1 MNKVLRETIV
11 EHILASFIVIPSSFI
26 AYDKSKSLK
35 SKEYLL
41 VDTVSFKLDE
51 EVIKNKVWGCQLSQH
66 EIKILLVDCS
76 VDKTIPE
83 YAFLISVKD
92 QPTYGLYLVYND
104 EDIDGE
110 ALIAVSMNG
119 KDWLECNTFLQATF
133 LAGMESLKELGL
145 AWEKCSDY
153 KDQLSSTLSFI
164 KFHNDLYG
172 DSNER

>member
-11 EHILASFIVIPSSFI
+11 EHVLAGFIIIPSSFV

-41 VDTVSFKLDE
+41 TETVSFKLDE
-51 EVIKNKVWGCQLSQH
+51 ETIKNKVWGCQLAQQD
-66 EIKILLVDCS
+66 IKILLVDCA
-76 VDKTIPE
+76 VDKSIPE
-83 YAFLISVKD
+83 YAFLISVKN

-104 EDIDGE
+104 TNIDGE
-110 ALIAVSMNG
+110 SLIAVSMNG

-145 AWEKCSDY
+145 AWEKCTDY
-153 KDQLSSTLSFI
+153 KDQLASILSFI
-164 KFHNDLYG
+164 KFHNELYG
-172 DSNER
+172 DNNEG